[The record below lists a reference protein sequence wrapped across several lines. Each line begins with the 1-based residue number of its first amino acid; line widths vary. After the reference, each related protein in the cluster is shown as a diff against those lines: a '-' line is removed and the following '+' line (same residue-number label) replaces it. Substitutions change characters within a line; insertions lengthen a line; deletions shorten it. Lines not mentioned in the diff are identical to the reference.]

1 MLGADIASTALGSF
15 NSLFN
20 AVSSGIV
27 NNQNYNLSKQA
38 FKYQKWLNSQY
49 LDRMDNRLSYLKKDA
64 DNAGVNLLAAL
75 GQGGNYSPLAAG
87 VAPRQEPTLIN
98 KLNEVIPSAVSVAK
112 TISDIKV
119 AKSVEN
125 LNNSQAKSAV
135 AQALLN
141 SQLVK
146 KHKQDLWYAK
156 EHQIPTSILPK
167 LEQELFRDVK
177 NIFINSDGSYFNRGN
192 MSGLY
197 GSGLYAPYRSL
208 GSYSDNYFRTMQ
220 DNKPGW
226 SQWLDNLFD
235 GFLESIDRY
244 IRPERFNDK

>member
-1 MLGADIASTALGSF
+1 MLGADIASTVLGSF

-20 AVSSGIV
+20 AFSSGIV
-27 NNQNYNLSKQA
+27 NNQNYNLSKES

-64 DNAGVNLLAAL
+64 ANAGVNLLSAL

-87 VAPRQEPTLIN
+87 VAPRQEPTLID
-98 KLNEVIPSAVSVAK
+98 KLNEVIPSAVGVAK
-112 TISDIKV
+112 TIADIKV

-125 LNNSQAKSAV
+125 LNNSQSKSAI
-135 AQALLN
+135 ARSLLDT
-141 SQLVK
+141 QLIK

-156 EHQIPTSILPK
+156 RHDIPTSVLPR

-197 GSGLYAPYRSL
+197 GSSLYAPYRSF
-208 GSYSDNYFRTMQ
+208 GSSSDNYFKTMQ
-220 DNKPGW
+220 ENKSGW
-226 SQWLDNLFD
+226 SEWLDNLFF
-235 GFLESIDRY
+235 GFLENIDKKL
-244 IRPERFNDK
+244 RPERFSNK